1 LDDSKTGTNFVLFVS
16 IAGELG
22 CRRSGRGVPHGD
34 KAATV
39 RAMRP
44 SRNRL
49 LWMTQGIVGGLAV
62 QPQ

>member
-1 LDDSKTGTNFVLFVS
+1 MLFVS

-39 RAMRP
+39 PAMRP

-62 QPQ
+62 QPK